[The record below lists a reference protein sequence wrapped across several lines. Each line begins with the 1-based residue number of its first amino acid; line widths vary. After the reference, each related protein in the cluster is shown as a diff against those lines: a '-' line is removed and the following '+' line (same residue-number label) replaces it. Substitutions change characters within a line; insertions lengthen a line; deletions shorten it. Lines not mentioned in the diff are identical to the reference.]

1 MRVALRGVTVD
12 RVGTVGVV
20 FIAVLVLLV
29 IGLSGAFKV
38 GSDDMYLAIDEA
50 HGTHLSTPRT
60 ALGMWLSTRLTTD
73 LVPTNLAALR
83 TRADQLHYRSERIQ
97 EVATV
102 VALGGL
108 LVAVVSGRPATE
120 TTRGREASSPTAN
133 TASNGTA

>member
-1 MRVALRGVTVD
+1 MRRTTVD
-12 RVGTVGVV
+12 RMGTVAVV
-20 FIAVLVLLV
+20 AIAVIVLLV
-29 IGLSGAFKV
+29 VGVSGAFKV
-38 GSDDMYLAIDEA
+38 GSDDMYLLIDEA
-50 HGTHLSTPRT
+50 HGTHLSTPRST
-60 ALGMWLSTRLTTD
+60 VGRWLSERFTSD
-73 LVPTNLAALR
+73 LAPTNLAAIR

-108 LVAVVSGRPATE
+108 LVAVVSGSPGTD